1 MAISRDKSPGLA
13 KWLAMKIA
21 KGASV
26 PVDTAS

>member
-21 KGASV
+21 KKGSL
-26 PVDTAS
+26 PVDAAS

>member
-13 KWLAMKIA
+13 KWLALKIA

-26 PVDTAS
+26 DAAS